1 MIDLVLKGKSVF
13 FTGAAGTGKSF
24 LLKKLH
30 QVRRDFSLAVV
41 VMRCRRCRRYR
52 RCVDVIDVMPCSRF
66 VVVVVVVV
74 ANVSS
79 VL

>member
-30 QVRRDFSLAVV
+30 QVRCPHCTRVAGGSVLAFFDFFF
-41 VMRCRRCRRYR
+41 MRCEMASPLVGCFAMFT
-52 RCVDVIDVMPCSRF
+52 VDDLF
-66 VVVVVVVV
+66 V
-74 ANVSS
+74 
-79 VL
+79 

>member
-30 QVRRDFSLAVV
+30 QVNLQVHV
-41 VMRCRRCRRYR
+41 HV
-52 RCVDVIDVMPCSRF
+52 
-66 VVVVVVVV
+66 
-74 ANVSS
+74 
-79 VL
+79 

>member
-30 QVRRDFSLAVV
+30 QVRCALLLVLLSL
-41 VMRCRRCRRYR
+41 
-52 RCVDVIDVMPCSRF
+52 
-66 VVVVVVVV
+66 
-74 ANVSS
+74 
-79 VL
+79 LL